1 MIKVNEE
8 SMTNP
13 AFKAAHATCLKLLEV
28 IQEDSKVVDH
38 DVLENHAAEYYG
50 TICSTMM
57 NTILINMVKGMD
69 IPDRDQRDNYYMN
82 LVSELGKHAIQSYL
96 IQLYSH

>member
-1 MIKVNEE
+1 MIKVSDEF
-8 SMTNP
+8 MQNP
-13 AFKAAHATCLKLLEV
+13 VFKSAHETCMKLLKV

-38 DVLENHAAEYYG
+38 DILENHAAEYYG

-57 NTILINMVKGMD
+57 NTILINMVKGME
-69 IPDRDQRDNYYMN
+69 IPNKEQRDNYYMN

-96 IQLYSH
+96 VQLYSH